1 MIAIPLGEA
10 FPYKKEGVLILHFRS
25 QKSGFGTLGYS
36 ERRPTKVPQSRILLT
51 EGFFSKFPTSTQALF
66 IRSPLGTVPSPPQRL
81 DGVFVFVG
89 EVRAGANIK
98 KVISGFSH
106 REKQPFLSP

>member
-36 ERRPTKVPQSRILLT
+36 ASAGPQKAHKGPTKQDLVNR
-51 EGFFSKFPTSTQALF
+51 GVLF
-66 IRSPLGTVPSPPQRL
+66 KISDEPPSPFYTESPW
-81 DGVFVFVG
+81 DGT
-89 EVRAGANIK
+89 
-98 KVISGFSH
+98 
-106 REKQPFLSP
+106 LSSSEA